1 MGNVLFVNACV
12 RPDSRTRIL
21 AQEVLDCLDQ
31 PYTEVELNREQFP
44 AMDREALELRE
55 NLRETELRTHPRF
68 APAWQFARAET
79 IVVAAPFWDL
89 SFPGLLKNYI
99 EYINVSDITF
109 TYVKDQPVGLCHAKR
124 LYYVTTAGGPIFA
137 DFVFSYIEALA
148 KSFYGI
154 PEVVGFAAQGLDL
167 QGSDVNTILRDAKEK
182 IRKSLCPGKI

>member
-21 AQEVLDCLDQ
+21 AQEVLDCLDR

-124 LYYVTTAGGPIFA
+124 LYYVTTAGGPILRISAFPIWRLWPSPSTA
-137 DFVFSYIEALA
+137 SQRWWASPPKA
-148 KSFYGI
+148 WTWR
-154 PEVVGFAAQGLDL
+154 AA
-167 QGSDVNTILRDAKEK
+167 T
-182 IRKSLCPGKI
+182 

>member
-21 AQEVLDCLDQ
+21 AQEVLDCLDR

-55 NLRETELRTHPRF
+55 NLREMELRTHPRF

-137 DFVFSYIEALA
+137 DFGFSYMEALA

-167 QGSDVNTILRDAKEK
+167 EGSDVNAILSDAKEK
-182 IRKSLCPGKI
+182 IRKALCPGKI